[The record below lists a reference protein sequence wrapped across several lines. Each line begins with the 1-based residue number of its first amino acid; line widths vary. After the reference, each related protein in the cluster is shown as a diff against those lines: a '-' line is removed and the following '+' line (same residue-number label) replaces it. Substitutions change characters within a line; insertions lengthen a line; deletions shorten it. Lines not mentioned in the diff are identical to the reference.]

1 MAAVFR
7 GELAASFA
15 KVGHCPITLTDAV
28 RHDEASCAVF
38 AALPVRMRVGGGQ
51 RLRVGLAAFQKR

>member
-1 MAAVFR
+1 VAAVFR

-15 KVGHCPITLTDAV
+15 KVGHRPITLDAV

-38 AALPVRMRVGGGQ
+38 AVLPVWMRRGAGVKGYES
-51 RLRVGLAAFQKR
+51 A